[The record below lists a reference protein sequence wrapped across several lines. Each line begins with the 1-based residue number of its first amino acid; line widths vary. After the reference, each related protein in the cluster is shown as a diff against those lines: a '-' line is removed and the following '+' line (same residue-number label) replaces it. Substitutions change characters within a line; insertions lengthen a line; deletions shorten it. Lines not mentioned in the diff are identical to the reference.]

1 MQQRKSKKI
10 LIYFFLL
17 LVVGSINNINFN
29 DLKLQ
34 NINNINIVGLDIE
47 DKLILLKKIKNFNL
61 DNIFFISKSDLINEI
76 ESNSLVE
83 KYFIFKRYPSSIDIN
98 IEKTIFL
105 AKINNNGQVF
115 YLGSNGKFT
124 KNDFSNNQLPYIFGS
139 PEVIEFF
146 DIKEV
151 IDKSKITYKEIKNLY
166 FYPSRRWD
174 LELRNNIIIKLPKD
188 NTNLALNLALEF
200 LYKEEFKDVKMIDA
214 RIENQ
219 IILDDRKNQF

>member
-1 MQQRKSKKI
+1 MRQRKSKKI
-10 LIYFFLL
+10 LAYFFLF

-47 DKLILLKKIKNFNL
+47 DKLILLKKINNYKLN
-61 DNIFFISKSDLINEI
+61 NIFFISKSDLINEI

-98 IEKTIFL
+98 IEKTKFL
-105 AKINNNGQVF
+105 AKINKNDQVF

-214 RIENQ
+214 RIQNQ
-219 IILDDRKNQF
+219 IILDDRKN

>member
-1 MQQRKSKKI
+1 MRQRKSKKI
-10 LIYFFLL
+10 LAYFFLF

-83 KYFIFKRYPSSIDIN
+83 KYFIFKRYPSSLDVN
-98 IEKTIFL
+98 IEKTKFL
-105 AKINNNGQVF
+105 AKINKKGKTF
-115 YLGSNGKFT
+115 YLGSNGKFI
-124 KNDFSNNQLPYIFGS
+124 KNDFSNNQLPFIFGN
-139 PEVIEFF
+139 PQVIDFF
-146 DIKEV
+146 NIKKI
-151 IDKSKITYKEIKNLY
+151 IDKSKISFTEIKNLY
-166 FYPSRRWD
+166 FFPSKRWD
-174 LELRNNIIIKLPKD
+174 LELRNNTIIKLPSD
-188 NTNLALNLALEF
+188 NTSLALNLAIEF
-200 LYKEEFKDVKMIDA
+200 LNGNKFIDA

-219 IILDDRKNQF
+219 IILDD

>member
-1 MQQRKSKKI
+1 MHQRKGKKI

-17 LVVGSINNINFN
+17 LLVGSINNINFN

-34 NINNINIVGLDIE
+34 NVNNINIVGLDIK
-47 DKLILLKKIKNFNL
+47 DKLILLKKINDFNL
-61 DNIFFISKSDLINEI
+61 KNIFFISKSDLINEI

-98 IEKTIFL
+98 IEKTKFL
-105 AKINNNGQVF
+105 AKINKNGQAF
-115 YLGSNGKFT
+115 YLGSNGKFI

-214 RIENQ
+214 RIKNQ
-219 IILDDRKNQF
+219 IILDDRKN